1 MKIRAFL
8 TFAIALLVSC
18 SALITGVAAASEGA
32 AKRHSDQSY
41 YVEMHDGVS
50 LAMSLYFPKSWQT
63 GAKVP
68 AVLMQTRYG
77 RAGIGTWVRAQR
89 WLDDGYVVVAVDTR
103 GSTASF
109 GKRLTELSPQQIAD
123 VDEIVRHIKSQP
135 WSSGQVFVAGQSYA
149 ADTAD
154 LATSRPAAEFLGGV
168 IHAVEF
174 DIYAHLMAP
183 GGVINRGFLS
193 EWGKV
198 TRAMDLGRGGFDADA
213 PPRNCL
219 VQVNDCAA
227 MYPIL
232 QPVDNDKDYARL
244 RAALA
249 GKNRWLSEDLLNIT
263 FRDDKGHNGYG
274 LFDISPA
281 AQLDGLRQAKV
292 PVQYWG
298 SWIDGGAAEA
308 VLARFRT
315 LPEVP
320 MEVWITAN
328 DHSNFRNADP
338 FFPDVTEPK
347 PALSDQ
353 LDLQSQF
360 VRERLAGKKMAR
372 QIHYYVLG
380 AGEFR
385 TTSTWPVPDAQ
396 PWKLHLSADRVL
408 AEQAGAAGRA
418 SHDVDLTV
426 GTGERT
432 RWSTQIGTPPAYGD
446 RREIDRRLLTFD
458 SAPVD
463 KAMEI
468 VGTPVVSLV
477 LSARSDDPA
486 VFAYLEDVAPD
497 GRVTYVTEGMFRAI
511 HRRPADRSSL
521 PYDQGPAAHSFK
533 RADAEL
539 VHPGEVMTLEF
550 PLMPVAALI
559 RPGHRL
565 RLAIAGADKDW
576 FTIYSNG
583 QPERFDIRLGEGGS
597 HVILPAR
604 PWR

>member
-1 MKIRAFL
+1 
-8 TFAIALLVSC
+8 
-18 SALITGVAAASEGA
+18 
-32 AKRHSDQSY
+32 
-41 YVEMHDGVS
+41 MH
-50 LAMSLYFPKSWQT
+50 
-63 GAKVP
+63 
-68 AVLMQTRYG
+68 
-77 RAGIGTWVRAQR
+77 
-89 WLDDGYVVVAVDTR
+89 
-103 GSTASF
+103 
-109 GKRLTELSPQQIAD
+109 
-123 VDEIVRHIKSQP
+123 
-135 WSSGQVFVAGQSYA
+135 
-149 ADTAD
+149 
-154 LATSRPAAEFLGGV
+154 
-168 IHAVEF
+168 
-174 DIYAHLMAP
+174 
-183 GGVINRGFLS
+183 
-193 EWGKV
+193 
-198 TRAMDLGRGGFDADA
+198 
-213 PPRNCL
+213 
-219 VQVNDCAA
+219 
-227 MYPIL
+227 
-232 QPVDNDKDYARL
+232 
-244 RAALA
+244 
-249 GKNRWLSEDLLNIT
+249 
-263 FRDDKGHNGYG
+263 
-274 LFDISPA
+274 
-281 AQLDGLRQAKV
+281 
-292 PVQYWG
+292 
-298 SWIDGGAAEA
+298 
-308 VLARFRT
+308 
-315 LPEVP
+315 
-320 MEVWITAN
+320 
-328 DHSNFRNADP
+328 
-338 FFPDVTEPK
+338 
-347 PALSDQ
+347 
-353 LDLQSQF
+353 LQSQF

-408 AEQAGAAGRA
+408 AEQAGAASRA

-486 VFAYLEDVAPD
+486 VFVYLEDVAPD

-583 QPERFDIRLGEGGS
+583 QPERFDVRLGEGGS
-597 HVILPAR
+597 QLILPAR

>member
-18 SALITGVAAASEGA
+18 PALITGVAAASEGA

-123 VDEIVRHIKSQP
+123 VDEIVRHVKSQP
-135 WSSGQVFVAGQSYA
+135 WSSGQVFVAGQSYL

-168 IHAVEF
+168 IHQVEF

-183 GGVINRGFLS
+183 GGVINRGFLAK
-193 EWGKV
+193 WGKM
-198 TRAMDLGRGGFDADA
+198 TRAMDLGRGGFDPDA

-227 MYPIL
+227 LYPIL

-298 SWIDGGAAEA
+298 SWIDGGTAEA

-385 TTSTWPVPDAQ
+385 TTSTWPVPDAL

-583 QPERFDIRLGEGGS
+583 QPERFDVRLGEGGS
-597 HVILPAR
+597 QLILPAR